1 MWLTL
6 GLQGLQTH
14 LVVIF
19 LVSNLKSNYLEDNH
33 EPTIEYLAI
42 IVEKAKWKPLK
53 LLPTL
58 ENIVHLK
65 QYSFPGVMSEVTFTV
80 KKTKKKI
87 KARAVF
93 TIIISP
99 FTSPASGKK

>member
-1 MWLTL
+1 MHKVWLTL

-65 QYSFPGVMSEVTFTV
+65 QYSFPGVMSEITFTV
-80 KKTKKKI
+80 KKTKKK
-87 KARAVF
+87 
-93 TIIISP
+93 
-99 FTSPASGKK
+99 